1 MARVVIRNL
10 GIRFN
15 LDAQRDLSIRNR
27 ILNIIRPDPQ
37 AEFWAI
43 RHVDLELSPGDILG
57 ITGPNGSGKSTLL
70 RAITGIYRADEG
82 ELLIEGRVSLLS
94 IGAGFI
100 KDLNGIENIYLNGAI
115 FGFSEAQIAALV
127 PKIAEF
133 ADIGDFMRQPIRM
146 YSSGMLSRL
155 GFAVAINLDP
165 DILLI
170 DEVLAVGD
178 AAFKQKCKDAIG
190 ELLSRKDRIVVIVSH
205 EPAILDNLCNR
216 RIELLH
222 PKFRDEDGRT
232 TSHPTPD
239 QR

>member
-1 MARVVIRNL
+1 MARVSIRNL

-27 ILNIIRPDPQ
+27 ILNAFRQDPQ
-37 AEFWAI
+37 KEFWAI
-43 RHVDLELSPGDILG
+43 RHVDLELRPGDILG

-82 ELLIEGRVSLLS
+82 EMEIEGKVSLLS
-94 IGAGFI
+94 IGAGFV
-100 KDLNGIENIYLNGAI
+100 KDLSGIENIYQNGAI
-115 FGFSEAQIAALV
+115 FGFTEAQIASLV

-133 ADIGDFMRQPIRM
+133 ADIGDFLLQPIRM

-165 DILLI
+165 EILLI
-170 DEVLAVGD
+170 DEVLSVGD
-178 AAFKQKCKDAIG
+178 AAFKQKCEAAIG
-190 ELLSRKDRIVVIVSH
+190 DLLKREDRIVAIVSH
-205 EPAILDNLCNR
+205 DATVLDSICNR

-222 PKFRDEDGRT
+222 PRSRKDDGRT
-232 TSHPTPD
+232 T
-239 QR
+239 RA